1 MHRTREYLL
10 VTVVVAAMAVVLATV
25 VAFAVGAAL
34 ADIVAILLAGLEG
47 GS

>member
-1 MHRTREYLL
+1 MHPKEALWATAVTLL
-10 VTVVVAAMAVVLATV
+10 LTTTAALVIAH
-25 VAFAVGAAL
+25 AFGTAL